1 MSLIKG
7 VALKCIHL
15 VVPSTTIKLSIY
27 SAMHNKYGIIPIT
40 VINFNPQPLH
50 NLIYCSMMGLLFNLL
65 GAPPSWLFKHL
76 AIWLAKHNI
85 CHWSNTSKIITF
97 ARYIGVA
104 PKKIKVAII
113 ICPSNGDHAT
123 CVDRVV
129 GHGKCGY
136 LGNLG
141 INCCIV
147 VKVISICQN
156 GSFVTIFARY
166 GLGGNTKFCQSNLN
180 VDVVCW
186 MVAIDELIYGNKIK
200 LTRHGLTKR
209 Y

>member
-1 MSLIKG
+1 M
-7 VALKCIHL
+7 
-15 VVPSTTIKLSIY
+15 
-27 SAMHNKYGIIPIT
+27 
-40 VINFNPQPLH
+40 
-50 NLIYCSMMGLLFNLL
+50 
-65 GAPPSWLFKHL
+65 
-76 AIWLAKHNI
+76 
-85 CHWSNTSKIITF
+85 
-97 ARYIGVA
+97 A
-104 PKKIKVAII
+104 PKKIKVARVFI

-141 INCCIV
+141 RNCCIV

-156 GSFVTIFARY
+156 GSFVTMFTRY
-166 GLGGNTKFCQSNLN
+166 GLGGNTKLLQSKLN

-186 MVAIDELIYGNKIK
+186 MVTIDEIIYGNKIK